1 MKLYL
6 ISQDVNN
13 DYDTYDSAIVCAET
27 KEEAR
32 KIHPSGIYD
41 YTETDN
47 ECMAEHS
54 RFSSWAKKKYVS
66 VEYIG
71 EAKKKIKKGV
81 VLASF
86 NAG

>member
-6 ISQDVNN
+6 ISQDKNN
-13 DYDTYDSAIVCAET
+13 DYDTFDSAIVAAES
-27 KEEAR
+27 EEQAR
-32 KIHPSGIYD
+32 RTHPILSWGKNFDDGEYPS
-41 YTETDN
+41 
-47 ECMAEHS
+47 A
-54 RFSSWAKKKYVS
+54 SSWVESQYVK

-71 EAKKKIKKGV
+71 EAKEGQAAGV